1 MRNAPWSKAGP
12 DFVKGRCANSGWLG
26 LEHWSPV
33 PNFLKLEDL
42 GAIFERPGCD
52 FRKAFSA
59 SHALLLSARG
69 LARGIKLK
77 MKPVW
82 SVERSMACGRA
93 CGGRG
98 RSVLPRLARQ
108 NPSLALAGANTVHLT
123 IASGIAGCGWPD
135 EFCPT
140 CGKQARRERAPLI
153 TSPHQFLERC
163 GSVCDSS
170 QDQGPPDVI
179 TCAEPRQAVLTFGL
193 PHAWQRGCSG
203 C

>member
-98 RSVLPRLARQ
+98 RSVLKQQETRHDPAW
-108 NPSLALAGANTVHLT
+108 PGKIHHSLWQEPTRYTSPLHPALLVVVGLMSSVPPAGNKHGVNVHLLSHHL
-123 IASGIAGCGWPD
+123 ISSLND
-135 EFCPT
+135 V
-140 CGKQARRERAPLI
+140 APCV
-153 TSPHQFLERC
+153 TAVRTR
-163 GSVCDSS
+163 D
-170 QDQGPPDVI
+170 
-179 TCAEPRQAVLTFGL
+179 RQMSLRV
-193 PHAWQRGCSG
+193 PNHVRQC
-203 C
+203 